1 MAFNNMLQ
9 QPAEGI
15 IISVVE
21 EPASEIAGLGDVFIR
36 AVGLTGVITLMAL
49 VLGFALAGLFIAHQR
64 LKVRRMSDSEF
75 EKTQPLGLA
84 GK

>member
-1 MAFNNMLQ
+1 MLQ
-9 QPAEGI
+9 PPTDPI

-21 EPASEIAGLGDVFIR
+21 EPVSELSGLGDVFIR
-36 AVGLTGVITLMAL
+36 VVGLTGVITLMAL
-49 VLGFALAGLFIAHQR
+49 VFGIALAGLFIAYQK
-64 LKVRRMSDSEF
+64 LKVRRTPDSEF

>member
-1 MAFNNMLQ
+1 VLQ
-9 QPAEGI
+9 QPAGPI
-15 IISVVE
+15 IIRVAE

-36 AVGLTGVITLMAL
+36 AVGLTGFIALVAL
-49 VLGFALAGLFIAHQR
+49 VLGFGLAGLFIAYQ
-64 LKVRRMSDSEF
+64 KMKMRRTPDSEF